1 MTMDEQTLSTEQG
14 KYVLLRADKLRL
26 LMPQTEI
33 DAIEHLDSQPQPS
46 EIPCFLTMPD
56 GGDTCY
62 LVLSDDFT
70 LLETCPDDRFVT
82 TRITTEEGMETEWCW
97 SETRVLQDFTPE
109 IYEIP
114 AILLNTASPL
124 RQYTLMDNQPV
135 FVCSSYTLQQLL
147 LGVEHE

>member
-1 MTMDEQTLSTEQG
+1 MIMDEQTTSTEQG
-14 KYVLLRADKLRL
+14 RYVLLRADKLRL

-46 EIPCFLTMPD
+46 EIPCFLTMPE
-56 GGDTCY
+56 GGDACY

-70 LLETCPDDRFVT
+70 LLATCPEDRFVT

-97 SETRVLQDFTPE
+97 AETRVLQDFSPE

-114 AILLNTASPL
+114 DILLTAASPL
-124 RQYTLMDNQPV
+124 RQYALMDNEPV
-135 FVCSSYTLQQLL
+135 FVCSAHTLQQLL
-147 LGVEHE
+147 LGVGHE